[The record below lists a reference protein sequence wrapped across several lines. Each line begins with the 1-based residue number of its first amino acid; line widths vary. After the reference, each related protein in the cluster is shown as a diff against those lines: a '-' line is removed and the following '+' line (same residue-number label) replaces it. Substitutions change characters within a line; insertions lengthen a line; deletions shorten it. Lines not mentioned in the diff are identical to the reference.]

1 MSDEEFLN
9 ALINHKEPECPKC
22 HKGKIYCPVG
32 KIESPHFFVCSENCG
47 YYINIDYN
55 TPVVE

>member
-22 HKGKIYCPVG
+22 HKGKIYCPNG
-32 KIESPHFFVCSENCG
+32 KIKTPHSFCCSQNCG
-47 YYINIDYN
+47 YHINLDDKM
-55 TPVVE
+55 PVVE